1 MSGLDSKKSVDMP
14 ADMNKLMAMKGNKAD
29 VINEKKLRCA
39 DYRDGKQITVCRS
52 FKENTAKEE
61 LVLEHVMQFRRQYN
75 LKYDE
80 HKDLQLMYPLNECG
94 VYKFICTTL
103 RATKMAYI
111 PLYDYVQAS
120 QKISEYI
127 QYEELEYP
135 DRYPRVIPA
144 PANVLRWQRGDC
156 FDLSIVLCS
165 ILLGTGYDA
174 YVVVGKAPREVTTKN
189 ESQMVNPLLKKGMK

>member
-1 MSGLDSKKSVDMP
+1 
-14 ADMNKLMAMKGNKAD
+14 
-29 VINEKKLRCA
+29 
-39 DYRDGKQITVCRS
+39 
-52 FKENTAKEE
+52 
-61 LVLEHVMQFRRQYN
+61 
-75 LKYDE
+75 
-80 HKDLQLMYPLNECG
+80 MYPLNECG

-135 DRYPRVIPA
+135 DRYPAIIPA

-156 FDLSIVLCS
+156 FDMSIVLCS

-189 ESQMVNPLLKKGMK
+189 ESQMVNPYYAKGMKQQPKKEKGEEEKAKESNKFTI